1 MSRLDSS
8 VFYSR
13 LDEAPQQGDILL
25 GAVSRIVAGDGYCPP
40 RWRALDEH
48 TALLAPAQQTGHVTM
63 PELRVSA
70 GRALVMVVTH
80 ECGLDKE
87 FNVVVDQLIDTTAG
101 SPVDEVAAIR
111 MAEDRD
117 DLDRAFTVSP
127 LIDPTSVS
135 VAGAVAD
142 QGLLMSGR
150 IVGYLPV
157 PELRMDS
164 RSIIPASV
172 VDLSYRTT
180 LDRLAYT
187 RRLTC
192 VSEAA
197 RQQLRFALAKL
208 DVLRTPSLEVQLS
221 EAVGQTI
228 TSAKVSKSNPLV
240 VQLQLADGSTLELLK
255 QPGGPAV
262 GPVART
268 RRSVRGD
275 ASK

>member
-1 MSRLDSS
+1 VSRLDSS
-8 VFYSR
+8 VFYST

-48 TALLAPAQQTGHVTM
+48 TALLAPAQHAGHVTM

-70 GRALVMVVTH
+70 GRALVMVMTH
-80 ECGLDKE
+80 ECGLDK
-87 FNVVVDQLIDTTAG
+87 
-101 SPVDEVAAIR
+101 
-111 MAEDRD
+111 DRD
-117 DLDRAFTVSP
+117 DLGRAFTVSP

-157 PELRMDS
+157 PELRIDS

-197 RQQLRFALAKL
+197 RQQLRFALAKP

-255 QPGGPAV
+255 QPGSPAA

-268 RRSVRGD
+268 RRSVQGN